1 MITRVEALNF
11 RCLRYVH
18 RPMNSFHVLVGPNAS
33 GKTTFLDVIG
43 ILGDIVSGGLDY
55 ALSERTPNPQ
65 DLLFGR
71 RGSRLE
77 LAVEAT
83 VPDALRQPGAQQWNT
98 VRYQVA
104 LGYDDTDR
112 QFEFKAET
120 LLLKKA
126 TESGPSQ
133 RELFPTPPAPPES
146 LLDSIKQR
154 DNKVLVNKASGGND
168 NFYNESSPANRSWAP
183 SFKLG
188 TQRSALGNLPADQ
201 SSFPTATW
209 FREYLGA
216 GIQRFTLNSGAIR
229 QPSPPTRAAG
239 FLPDGSNVSWVA
251 GRLRQDDPARHAAW
265 IAHLRTVLPDLE
277 DIAAVERP
285 EDRHCYMV
293 YRYAGGLS
301 VPSWLVSDGTLRLT
315 GLTLPAY
322 LPDLEGVFLVEEP
335 ENGIHPKAVAT
346 VFDSLSS
353 VYGAQVLMATHS
365 PVVLNAANTEEVL
378 CFARDDAG
386 ATSLRRV
393 SWDKAYWLPLLLSVH
408 ALVSSLPIRSHHRHL
423 TRFLSYDGIA
433 PSFPAV
439 SSAELNRCSRVET
452 DDSTEPTTHEQYLTT
467 FILPILP

>member
-1 MITRVEALNF
+1 MTS
-11 RCLRYVH
+11 CQ
-18 RPMNSFHVLVGPNAS
+18 
-33 GKTTFLDVIG
+33 
-43 ILGDIVSGGLDY
+43 GGLDY

-83 VPDALRQPGAQQWNT
+83 VPDALRQPDAQQWNT

-216 GIQRFTLNSGAIR
+216 GIQRFTLNSAAIR

-265 IAHLRTVLPDLE
+265 IAHLRTALPDGRHRGGV
-277 DIAAVERP
+277 AR
-285 EDRHCYMV
+285 DRHCYMV

-315 GLTLPAY
+315 GRCRPIC
-322 LPDLEGVFLVEEP
+322 PVWKVSSWFEEP
-335 ENGIHPKAVAT
+335 ENGKKAVAT

-353 VYGAQVLMATHS
+353 VYGAQV
-365 PVVLNAANTEEVL
+365 
-378 CFARDDAG
+378 
-386 ATSLRRV
+386 
-393 SWDKAYWLPLLLSVH
+393 
-408 ALVSSLPIRSHHRHL
+408 
-423 TRFLSYDGIA
+423 
-433 PSFPAV
+433 
-439 SSAELNRCSRVET
+439 
-452 DDSTEPTTHEQYLTT
+452 
-467 FILPILP
+467 

>member
-18 RPMNSFHVLVGPNAS
+18 RPMNPFHVLVGPNAS

-43 ILGDIVSGGLDY
+43 LLGDIVSGGLDY

-188 TQRSALGNLPADQ
+188 TQRSALG
-201 SSFPTATW
+201 
-209 FREYLGA
+209 
-216 GIQRFTLNSGAIR
+216 
-229 QPSPPTRAAG
+229 QPS
-239 FLPDGSNVSWVA
+239 
-251 GRLRQDDPARHAAW
+251 GRPK
-265 IAHLRTVLPDLE
+265 
-277 DIAAVERP
+277 
-285 EDRHCYMV
+285 
-293 YRYAGGLS
+293 
-301 VPSWLVSDGTLRLT
+301 LVSDGDVVSGVPWRRHSAVHPQQWRD
-315 GLTLPAY
+315 PAA
-322 LPDLEGVFLVEEP
+322 ES
-335 ENGIHPKAVAT
+335 A
-346 VFDSLSS
+346 
-353 VYGAQVLMATHS
+353 
-365 PVVLNAANTEEVL
+365 
-378 CFARDDAG
+378 DAG
-386 ATSLRRV
+386 RRIPARRV
-393 SWDKAYWLPLLLSVH
+393 QRLLGRRPPPARRPRAPRCVDRASAH
-408 ALVSSLPIRSHHRHL
+408 GAARPGRH
-423 TRFLSYDGIA
+423 
-433 PSFPAV
+433 
-439 SSAELNRCSRVET
+439 
-452 DDSTEPTTHEQYLTT
+452 
-467 FILPILP
+467 

>member
-18 RPMNSFHVLVGPNAS
+18 RPMNPFHVLVGPNAS

-43 ILGDIVSGGLDY
+43 LLGDIVSGGLDY

-65 DLLFGR
+65 ELLFGR

-83 VPDALRQPGAQQWNT
+83 VPDALRQPDAQQWNT

-126 TESGPSQ
+126 TESGPCQ

-216 GIQRFTLNSGAIR
+216 GIQRFTLNSAR
-229 QPSPPTRAAG
+229 DPAAESA
-239 FLPDGSNVSWVA
+239 DA
-251 GRLRQDDPARHAAW
+251 GRRIPARRVQRLLGRRPPPARRPRAPRCVDRASAHGACPIWKTSRRWSGPKTAIVIWCTGMLAAC
-265 IAHLRTVLPDLE
+265 PC
-277 DIAAVERP
+277 RP
-285 EDRHCYMV
+285 
-293 YRYAGGLS
+293 GWS
-301 VPSWLVSDGTLRLT
+301 P
-315 GLTLPAY
+315 
-322 LPDLEGVFLVEEP
+322 
-335 ENGIHPKAVAT
+335 
-346 VFDSLSS
+346 
-353 VYGAQVLMATHS
+353 MA
-365 PVVLNAANTEEVL
+365 
-378 CFARDDAG
+378 
-386 ATSLRRV
+386 
-393 SWDKAYWLPLLLSVH
+393 
-408 ALVSSLPIRSHHRHL
+408 RS
-423 TRFLSYDGIA
+423 G
-433 PSFPAV
+433 
-439 SSAELNRCSRVET
+439 
-452 DDSTEPTTHEQYLTT
+452 
-467 FILPILP
+467 

>member
-1 MITRVEALNF
+1 
-11 RCLRYVH
+11 
-18 RPMNSFHVLVGPNAS
+18 MNSFHVLVGPNAS

-120 LLLKKA
+120 LLLKRA

-216 GIQRFTLNSGAIR
+216 GIQRFTLNSGAIPAAESADAGR
-229 QPSPPTRAAG
+229 RIPARRVQRLLGRRPSPARRPRAPRCVDRASAHG
-239 FLPDGSNVSWVA
+239 AARP
-251 GRLRQDDPARHAAW
+251 GRH
-265 IAHLRTVLPDLE
+265 
-277 DIAAVERP
+277 
-285 EDRHCYMV
+285 
-293 YRYAGGLS
+293 
-301 VPSWLVSDGTLRLT
+301 
-315 GLTLPAY
+315 
-322 LPDLEGVFLVEEP
+322 
-335 ENGIHPKAVAT
+335 
-346 VFDSLSS
+346 
-353 VYGAQVLMATHS
+353 
-365 PVVLNAANTEEVL
+365 
-378 CFARDDAG
+378 
-386 ATSLRRV
+386 
-393 SWDKAYWLPLLLSVH
+393 
-408 ALVSSLPIRSHHRHL
+408 
-423 TRFLSYDGIA
+423 
-433 PSFPAV
+433 
-439 SSAELNRCSRVET
+439 
-452 DDSTEPTTHEQYLTT
+452 
-467 FILPILP
+467 